1 MTFLLIKLGE
11 MLDPGEDYFSPK
23 GCKINLP
30 SQIFKEHSLLKT
42 KNTGLKLIALI
53 TDQAQK
59 TCFE

>member
-11 MLDPGEDYFSPK
+11 MLDPGEDYSSPM

-53 TDQAQK
+53 VDAGQK
-59 TCFE
+59 DLF